1 VNQFGLKDLDS
12 DEEADIPVHMQK
24 AKDILF
30 ERNKKGIYKLPHT
43 SDFKT
48 IRQRQG
54 VVRGY
59 IRAVYHTCFN

>member
-1 VNQFGLKDLDS
+1 MFIT
-12 DEEADIPVHMQK
+12 EADIPVHMQK
-24 AKDILF
+24 AKDISF

-48 IRQRQG
+48 IRQRQR

-59 IRAVYHTCFN
+59 IRAVYCMCFN